1 MKKIITTTLVLLVCI
16 ACAKKTANNS
26 SGVDNPKSGTITSGP
41 ATTTDSSAQSAARDL
56 AGTWIVNQGSDTWEL
71 VVTRTGPGTYSGSS
85 TLISTDDPNGI
96 YGPPGSKGDDIV
108 IISDSPGT
116 FRVRWAKAEN
126 FHKAEFWEGTGT
138 YDDNTFNFAGVYKG
152 KRKA

>member
-1 MKKIITTTLVLLVCI
+1 MKKIITTTLVLVVGV
-16 ACAKKTANNS
+16 ACAKKSANNS

-41 ATTTDSSAQSAARDL
+41 ATTTVSPAAARDL
-56 AGTWIVNQGSDTWEL
+56 AGTWIVNQGGDTWEL

-85 TLISTDDPNGI
+85 TLVATNDPSGI

-108 IISDSPGT
+108 IVSDSPGT

-126 FHKAEFWEGTGT
+126 FHKADFWEGTGT
-138 YDDNTFNFAGVYKG
+138 YDDNSFDFAGTYKG
-152 KRKA
+152 RRKG

>member
-1 MKKIITTTLVLLVCI
+1 MIRATIAAILLITTF
-16 ACAKKTANNS
+16 ACAKKTPNNS

-41 ATTTDSSAQSAARDL
+41 ATTTSSSAAKDL
-56 AGTWIVNQGSDTWEL
+56 AGTWIVTQGGDTWEL

-138 YDDNTFNFAGVYKG
+138 YDDNTFNFAGVYTG
-152 KRKA
+152 KRKS

>member
-1 MKKIITTTLVLLVCI
+1 MIRATIAAILLITTL

-26 SGVDNPKSGTITSGP
+26 SGVDSPKSGTITSGP
-41 ATTTDSSAQSAARDL
+41 ATTTNSSAESAAIDL
-56 AGTWIVNQGSDTWEL
+56 TGTWIVNQGGDTWEL
-71 VVTRTGPGTYSGSS
+71 VVTRTGPGAYSGSS

-108 IISDSPGT
+108 ILSDSPGT

-126 FHKAEFWEGTGT
+126 FHQADFWEGSGT
-138 YDDNTFNFAGVYKG
+138 YDDNSFNFAGVYKG
-152 KRKA
+152 RRKA

>member
-1 MKKIITTTLVLLVCI
+1 MIRATIAAILLITTF

-41 ATTTDSSAQSAARDL
+41 ATANDTSAAKDL
-56 AGTWIVNQGSDTWEL
+56 AGTWIVNQGGDTWEL
-71 VVTRTGPGTYSGSS
+71 VVTRTGPGAYSGSS
-85 TLISTDDPNGI
+85 TLLSTDDPNGI

-108 IISDSPGT
+108 IVSDSPGT

-126 FHKAEFWEGTGT
+126 FHKTEFWEGTGT